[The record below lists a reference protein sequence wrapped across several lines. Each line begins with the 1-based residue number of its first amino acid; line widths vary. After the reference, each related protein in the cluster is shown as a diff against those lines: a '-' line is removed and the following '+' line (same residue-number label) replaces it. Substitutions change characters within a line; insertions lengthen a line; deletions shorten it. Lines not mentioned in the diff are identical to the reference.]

1 MVNAKKVT
9 KTNKNK
15 NPNNNKSS
23 MSKIAE
29 DDESIVDSA
38 LDDDL
43 NSGFGN
49 YLRSGEG
56 S

>member
-1 MVNAKKVT
+1 MVNPKKMS
-9 KTNKNK
+9 KSQKNK
-15 NPNNNKSS
+15 NANDTKGS

-29 DDESIVDSA
+29 DDESKA
-38 LDDDL
+38 GLDEEL

-49 YLRSGEG
+49 YLRSSEG